1 MSLESGLD
9 GSYQQEAF
17 RAWLE
22 TEKACGAG
30 GLRDAKKTN
39 KDTTQKIVSS
49 FPIWWAKPFVL
60 FPLKYFN
67 KFVSLLFHCLFC

>member
-39 KDTTQKIVSS
+39 KDITQKIVSFS
-49 FPIWWAKPFVL
+49 YMVGKTLCP
-60 FPLKYFN
+60 FPLKI
-67 KFVSLLFHCLFC
+67 L

>member
-39 KDTTQKIVSS
+39 KDITINNFIIKV
-49 FPIWWAKPFVL
+49 
-60 FPLKYFN
+60 FN
-67 KFVSLLFHCLFC
+67 YYYKNEQIK